1 MSEWKSLL
9 DDAISRGDVSMEA
22 GANID
27 LYLEGSNSQVGPA
40 AILELLK
47 SCEWQ
52 EIDDRFFK
60 TMAFGTGGLRGRTIG
75 KIVTRAERGVGGP
88 LDRPEHPCVGTASMN
103 FFNLKRAMIGLVRY
117 VKKS

>member
-22 GANID
+22 GTNID

-47 SCEWQ
+47 SCEW
-52 EIDDRFFK
+52 
-60 TMAFGTGGLRGRTIG
+60 
-75 KIVTRAERGVGGP
+75 
-88 LDRPEHPCVGTASMN
+88 
-103 FFNLKRAMIGLVRY
+103 
-117 VKKS
+117 